1 MNLLQCSIFFSQL
14 KKDIFCEK
22 IVHCNFSH
30 VRNSMHNASK
40 YTPDPDDVSV
50 NIQIFSLLLNIILI
64 ISHANKL
71 NVLFTVMSDKCT

>member
-1 MNLLQCSIFFSQL
+1 
-14 KKDIFCEK
+14 
-22 IVHCNFSH
+22 
-30 VRNSMHNASK
+30 MHNASK

-71 NVLFTVMSDKCT
+71 NVLFTVILVGS